1 MEAHLN
7 KRIGQAGS
15 SSFNKS
21 KQQEKI
27 HVAGNDLN
35 GIIELHCNDYTTK
48 SSSLLL
54 VRSSLLPLHLGSSL
68 LFRAGL
74 LTPGIIIQGYCEIR
88 I

>member
-35 GIIELHCNDYTTK
+35 GIIELHCNGYTTK

-54 VRSSLLPLHLGSSL
+54 VRSSLLLCIWGARCYS
-68 LFRAGL
+68 G
-74 LTPGIIIQGYCEIR
+74 PGC
-88 I
+88 